1 MLNRLQQN
9 CFHLVQTHDG
19 HDSGRIVVAI
29 VHDVHEV
36 VEIHSPSGLQE
47 NLLLCINKGFPAVSM
62 YLSDFYIITVFHCS
76 VIYIKKTKTKHSQV
90 QPLSFQAPLT
100 LMTWMSENLQRHH
113 IQLSLWKSPVTK

>member
-62 YLSDFYIITVFHCS
+62 YLTFI
-76 VIYIKKTKTKHSQV
+76 
-90 QPLSFQAPLT
+90 
-100 LMTWMSENLQRHH
+100 
-113 IQLSLWKSPVTK
+113 